1 MAKISI
7 VCKTEKGTLSSSFH
21 YQASYRIKYILQE
34 NVSGKH
40 MELEKYDF
48 KHAGPTNTSVRFC
61 FVQVMS
67 RQGNGTL
74 VKWEVLITSNGWG
87 NEIKQINRI

>member
-1 MAKISI
+1 
-7 VCKTEKGTLSSSFH
+7 
-21 YQASYRIKYILQE
+21 
-34 NVSGKH
+34 

-61 FVQVMS
+61 FVHVMS